1 VALEQTQAAVL
12 AELVQ
17 LDVQSQLLVQ
27 VQALGLVQ
35 VLELVQLAQVSEL
48 VQLAQ
53 VSELV
58 QLAQVSELVL
68 VLGLVQLAQ
77 VSILAEFLPV
87 QCRILQGLQRH
98 HCLDELQCVASCSQR
113 SLALSTRMRLLLCRL
128 R

>member
-35 VLELVQLAQVSEL
+35 VL
-48 VQLAQ
+48 
-53 VSELV
+53 ELV

-113 SLALSTRMRLLLCRL
+113 SLAPSTRMRLLLCRL